1 MVKFMP
7 EDTTSEYRTYTKSD
21 LESPYNL
28 PKIELVQPLIGKK
41 PITIR
46 EFLSYYNSISMQHKI
61 STQRS
66 IMLKLKDIC
75 KHSNG
80 LLSVDDLK
88 AEVYVGSG
96 KKGMGVFFLPPK
108 THKVLAAMLLYTEQK
123 VSGKSGQTRFE
134 NELSSF
140 NKFIDIEKA
149 YLTKR
154 EQEFIESLPIFENTY
169 SELRMM
175 KLLLELMNSI
185 YSEIFRVR
193 PSFRQP
199 LLHSIL
205 LKESAAL
212 MEVRQWN
219 ETMKALGIDSTDT
232 LPKDKCSDEQYGNS
246 PEIKKLLEIVARNE
260 SEFQSILM
268 NMALNFRLQ
277 GSIDTEDSS
286 IPSRL
291 HDFLLHTGSLSDA
304 LTNLFIIQAKGYSP
318 YIIKTMVTTLH
329 DISVLQ
335 QIFDIPLEDLS
346 PTKEELHDIDTYI
359 KRIDKF
365 SGTLVAK
372 VKEKLKEAGL
382 NTGDLDPECKNIK
395 QLCSA
400 LQKHYNAKL
409 LLFNSNEEE
418 RERIKLA
425 ASLYLANHSVDDWLN
440 NP

>member
-7 EDTTSEYRTYTKSD
+7 EDTTFEYRTYPKSNLD
-21 LESPYNL
+21 SQYNL
-28 PKIELVQPLIGKK
+28 PKIDLVQPLIGKK

-46 EFLSYYNSISMQHKI
+46 EFLAYYNCISMQHKI

-75 KHSNG
+75 NHSNG

-88 AEVYVGSG
+88 TKVQRGKG
-96 KKGMGVFFLPPK
+96 KKGMNVFFLPPK

-123 VSGKSGQTRFE
+123 VSGKSGQTRFD
-134 NELSSF
+134 NELNSF
-140 NKFIDIEKA
+140 NKFIEIENK
-149 YLTKR
+149 LLSKG
-154 EQEFIESLPIFENTY
+154 EKEFIESLPIFENTY
-169 SELRMM
+169 SELRLMH
-175 KLLLELMNSI
+175 LLSELMGTI
-185 YSEIFRVR
+185 YNEIFKVR

-219 ETMKALGIDSTDT
+219 NTMKDLGIDSTDI
-232 LPKDKCSDEQYGNS
+232 LPKDEGTDKQYADS
-246 PEIKKLLEIVARNE
+246 PEIKKLLEIVAGSE
-260 SEFQSILM
+260 LEFQSTLM
-268 NMALNFRLQ
+268 EMASSFGGQYL
-277 GSIDTEDSS
+277 IDTKNSS

-291 HDFLLHTGSLSDA
+291 NDFLLHTSSLSDA
-304 LTNLFIIQAKGYSP
+304 LTKLFIIQAKGYSP
-318 YIIKTMVTTLH
+318 HIIKTMVTTLH

-365 SGTLVAK
+365 SSTLVAK